1 MVSSDADSDT
11 ETLKSKASKQQTPE
25 SFWGKAHLSFWNVTY
40 GWNQDSITQG
50 MQQLHNVAYC
60 SLIYSLIFL
69 QCSHES
75 VEIFCKKKKCFKESA
90 VFLCMCLAL
99 FFKFLLQLCVIGCS
113 HQICSFK
120 HLCHDCQCVNHYTK
134 ITNIHMYHTCH
145 TVWSLHRAWEVMS
158 QCSFQF

>member
-60 SLIYSLIFL
+60 SLIYSLLFF
-69 QCSHES
+69 SS
-75 VEIFCKKKKCFKESA
+75 VLMNLLKYFVKKKMF
-90 VFLCMCLAL
+90 
-99 FFKFLLQLCVIGCS
+99 
-113 HQICSFK
+113 
-120 HLCHDCQCVNHYTK
+120 
-134 ITNIHMYHTCH
+134 
-145 TVWSLHRAWEVMS
+145 
-158 QCSFQF
+158 